1 METEKFLNRL
11 EETLSQLVRQQ
22 EAICA
27 ELVGMRERV
36 DALAEGTPKAT
47 DGAPSRGEL
56 LTFLDQFRAG
66 EALGEASTKAWI
78 EASDVACVKGGLR
91 VVAEREGM
99 HARLLADCVRA
110 HGGTPRFELPEAV
123 CDQAMKG
130 VSDRSRGD
138 AAKVL
143 EFVQRFGDTEKAL
156 APIYAMADR
165 LDDDPETQSL
175 LRTIAQDERS
185 TLEFFQQACQLLQ
198 SRREAASGK

>member
-1 METEKFLNRL
+1 MELEKFLSRL
-11 EETLSQLVRQQ
+11 EETLAQVVRQQ

-27 ELVGMRERV
+27 ELVSMRERV
-36 DALAEGTPKAT
+36 DGLAESHKAAAN
-47 DGAPSRGEL
+47 GAPARAEL
-56 LTFLDQFRAG
+56 LRFLDRFRAG
-66 EALGEASTKAWI
+66 EALGEATTKAWI
-78 EASDVACVKGGLR
+78 EASDVACVKGGLH

-99 HARLLADCVRA
+99 HARLLAGCIRA
-110 HGGTPRFELPEAV
+110 HGGAPRYELPENV
-123 CDQAMKG
+123 RDEAMKR

-143 EFVQRFGDTEKAL
+143 EFVERVGDAEKAL

-185 TLEFFQQACQLLQ
+185 TLEFFQQACKLLN
-198 SRREAASGK
+198 G

>member
-1 METEKFLNRL
+1 MENEKFLLRL
-11 EETLSQLVRQQ
+11 EETLTQLVRQQ

-36 DALAEGTPKAT
+36 DALGEPRNAPAN
-47 DGAPSRGEL
+47 GAPSRSEL
-56 LTFLDQFRAG
+56 LRFLDRFRAG

-78 EASDVACVKGGLR
+78 EASEVACVKGGLR

-99 HARLLADCVRA
+99 HARLLAECIRA
-110 HGGTPRFELPEAV
+110 HGGTPRYELPEAV
-123 CDQAMKG
+123 CDAALKR

-143 EFVQRFGDTEKAL
+143 EFVQQVGDTEKAL

-165 LDDDPETQSL
+165 LDDDAETQSL
-175 LRTIAQDERS
+175 LRTIAQDERA
-185 TLEFFQQACQLLQ
+185 TLEFFQQACKLLN
-198 SRREAASGK
+198 S